1 MLSTYSMEDMEVLS
15 TASGQWLAFLTFSST
30 GTFQGNSNIRAKAVA
45 PYELRS
51 A

>member
-30 GTFQGNSNIRAKAVA
+30 GTFQVA
-45 PYELRS
+45 TMQGDNLNDPK
-51 A
+51 